1 MHRLKIVKSV
11 LSRVVLTLS
20 LPVFLLVFWEVGS
33 LYGCFNAFLLPAPS
47 KIWVAGFDLFAKGD
61 LQEHLLVLLLQVL
74 SGFAISAS

>member
-20 LPVFLLVFWEVGS
+20 LPVFILVFWEVGS
-33 LYGCFNAFLLPAPS
+33 LYGWFNAFLLPAPS
-47 KIWVAGFDLFAKGD
+47 KIWAAGFDLFIKGD
-61 LQEHLLVLLLQVL
+61 LQEHLLVSLLQVL